1 MRSGPAPRDPALRG
15 PLRRAAL
22 ASAMAGLLFAAAP
35 ARAADLTV
43 WVTNVRRALGHIR
56 VDVCS
61 ADEFL
66 KTCVHGGAA
75 PAVKGITEVLV
86 PDLPPGRYAI
96 QAYLDE
102 NDDHEVD
109 QNFLGVPKEGVGFSN
124 DAPFGLGP
132 PTFRRAA
139 FLHSDGSDAVTLRLR
154 YFPG

>member
-1 MRSGPAPRDPALRG
+1 MA
-15 PLRRAAL
+15 AAL
-22 ASAMAGLLFAAAP
+22 LLLLLGQIVAGPTLAAGADAAVAGGPVAP
-35 ARAADLTV
+35 LTV
-43 WVTNVRRALGHIR
+43 VVSNVRRAQGHVR
-56 VDVCS
+56 VEVCTP
-61 ADEFL
+61 AEFL

-75 PAVKGITEVLV
+75 PARAGVTEVTV

-102 NDDHEVD
+102 NDNHEVD

-139 FLHSDGSDAVTLRLR
+139 FGHGDSADTVTLKLR
-154 YFPG
+154 YLPG